1 MDISIFLARTLGII
15 FIIIPITAWFD
26 KTRVKGSV
34 DLIRKDS
41 SVTIFGFFA
50 IFVGSAMIAIHNIWL
65 FGWKGIITLLAWGIF
80 AFGILSFSS
89 PSTISK
95 IFAKILKNQYL
106 VKLLL
111 ILSFVIGIYLAR
123 IGFLLGI

>member
-1 MDISIFLARTLGII
+1 MDISIFLARTLGIV
-15 FIIIPITAWFD
+15 FIIIPIIVWFD
-26 KTRVKGSV
+26 KARVKGSV
-34 DLIRKDS
+34 DLIRRES
-41 SVTIFGFFA
+41 SVTIFGLFA

-65 FGWKGIITLLAWGIF
+65 FGWSGIITLLAWGFFIF
-80 AFGILSFSS
+80 GVFSFSS

-106 VKLLL
+106 IRLLL
-111 ILSFVIGIYLAR
+111 ILSFATGIYLAR